1 MTERPLQN
9 IILCGVGGQGTI
21 LAAKIL
27 AAAAMNRGQRVMTAE
42 TIGMAQRGGSVFS
55 HLRLGPAGSKGANSP
70 LIPQGQAHLIL
81 GFEPAEAAR
90 HLPFLG
96 KDGMVVAARQ
106 PLPPVSTLIGQSS
119 YPAEEIYSFLELH
132 SRVYFVDTRRAL
144 QELGSAKVLNVLL
157 LGVAQRLG
165 ALDFSQEELLAAMRA
180 LVPEKFHALN
190 ERALQYDFNE

>member
-1 MTERPLQN
+1 MPKERLQN

-27 AAAAMNRGQRVMTAE
+27 AAAAMNRGHRVLTAE

-55 HLRLGPAGSKGANSP
+55 HLRLGPAGSAGANSP
-70 LIPQGQAHLIL
+70 LIPYGQAHLIL

-90 HLPFLG
+90 HLPFLRS
-96 KDGMVVAARQ
+96 DGMVVAARQ
-106 PLPPVSTLIGQSS
+106 PLPPVSALIGKSS
-119 YPAEEIYSFLELH
+119 YPTEEIYQFLERRSH
-132 SRVYFVDTRRAL
+132 VHFVDTQRAL

-157 LGVAQRLG
+157 LGAAQRIG
-165 ALDFSQEELLAAMRA
+165 ALDFSAKELLTAMHD

-190 ERALQYDFNE
+190 ERALMYDSK